1 MKGKI
6 VLIPFPF
13 TDLTDSKVRP
23 ALVLYDG
30 PKDVVVLFISSR
42 IPLVPSETD
51 VVLKEGQ
58 PGFAE
63 SGLKLSSV
71 IKLNKIATLL
81 KELVVGELGFLEEPK
96 KKEVNTKLSLIL
108 KL

>member
-13 TDLTDSKVRP
+13 TDLTDSKLRP
-23 ALVLYDG
+23 AVVLYEG

-42 IPLVPSETD
+42 VPLIPSETD
-51 VVLKEGQ
+51 VVIKQDQ
-58 PGFAE
+58 PGFQE

-81 KELVVGELGFLEEPK
+81 KEFVVGELGFLEEPIK
-96 KKEVNTKLSLIL
+96 TEVNTKLNHIL
-108 KL
+108 KI